1 MKYALVRHML
11 YANIAYLAMITSVNA
26 ISLYHHIIHTIRKY
40 NAEQGWLSLQGI
52 KPSNLLQDYCRKIA
66 TNMQALETVPPGLIL
81 LLWVHRKNCRY
92 DA

>member
-40 NAEQGWLSLQGI
+40 NA
-52 KPSNLLQDYCRKIA
+52 SNLVQDYCRKIA
-66 TNMQALETVPPGLIL
+66 SNMQALETVPPGLIL
-81 LLWVHRKNCRY
+81 LLWVHRKKLQI
-92 DA
+92 